1 MAYGGGRLFVPV
13 VELCSRESAVTTRN
27 AFARPPSQG
36 KGTVYA
42 LDAATGKVV
51 WRVHLG
57 SAPFG
62 CATVARDAV
71 IVPTYDGRVV
81 AFAAADGRKLWQTQL
96 RAGNNSCPAVGK
108 DVLVVA
114 GGAPHPDIA
123 HPVTEVVAYGLAR

>member
-1 MAYGGGRLFVPV
+1 M
-13 VELCSRESAVTTRN
+13 TKD

-42 LDAATGKVV
+42 LDAATGATV
-51 WRVHLG
+51 WRADMG

-71 IVPTYDGRVV
+71 IVPTYDGNVR
-81 AFAAADGRKLWQTQL
+81 AFAAADGRLLWRARL

-108 DVLVVA
+108 DVLIVA
-114 GGAPHPDIA
+114 GGAPHPRIA
-123 HPVTEVVAYGLAR
+123 HPVAEVVAYGLPR